1 MNAIPNT
8 PANRAYRAM
17 PELADLWNRLGDVP
31 VTEVGEQLE
40 LDAPFL
46 HFDKGT
52 NVEEVWHWFEE
63 QNALFA
69 VAAAGSHIGP
79 DHPFRSPGLV
89 EQALAHIIE
98 IHPSVTQ
105 VVYDDDLR
113 WCYTDSQGVGVTF
126 KSVEDIGLLE
136 DAADE
141 AYERRLQNLPVTL

>member
-8 PANRAYRAM
+8 PTSRAYRPM
-17 PELADLWNRLGDVP
+17 PELCELWNLLSDVP
-31 VTEVGEQLE
+31 VTAAGAQLDE
-40 LDAPFL
+40 PFL

-52 NVEEVWHWFEE
+52 DVEEVWHWFEL
-63 QNALFA
+63 QNALFT
-69 VAAAGSHIGP
+69 VAAAGSRIGP
-79 DHPFRSPGLV
+79 DHPFHAPGLV

-126 KSVEDIGLLE
+126 KGVEDIGLLE
-136 DAADE
+136 EAADE
-141 AYERRLQNLPVTL
+141 AYERRLQNIPVTQ